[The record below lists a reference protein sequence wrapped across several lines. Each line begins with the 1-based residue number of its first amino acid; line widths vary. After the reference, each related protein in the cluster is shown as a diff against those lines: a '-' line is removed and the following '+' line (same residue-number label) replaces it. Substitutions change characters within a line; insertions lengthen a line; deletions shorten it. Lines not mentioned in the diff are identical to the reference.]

1 MATDKLPKK
10 QKLRNAEYYDF
21 QRVQDELYSR
31 SLKNHQ
37 FKNLMDSICMEE
49 NIRLAYRNLK
59 KNAGSKTPGV
69 DNKTIKDLATWSDER
84 LIEHVRKR
92 LSWYTPQAVRRVEI
106 PKDNGQT
113 RPIGISTIMERLIQQ
128 CILQVLEPICEA
140 KFHERSNGFR
150 PNRSTGNALAQS
162 YKYMQVNGLDFVIDI
177 DIKSFFDTVSHGKLL
192 KQLWTLGIRDKKL
205 LSILSAMLKAEVA
218 GIGFPEQGTPQGSV
232 ISPLLSNVVLNEL
245 DWWITSQWEEIHTHT
260 DKAYV
265 RKDNGK
271 VDKGKLYDKL
281 RRTNLKECYIVRYA
295 DDFKIFCRKWSDA
308 IKVFEATKLWL
319 KDRLGLEISPEK
331 SKIIN
336 LKYKYS
342 NFVGFR
348 MRLHRKGKESNGE
361 PKYTVESHV
370 SQKAVDRIKIRS
382 QLFIKKIYHS
392 GGNMPGYTAV
402 NRYNSYV
409 IGIHNYYAM
418 ATHVSVDFHPI
429 AFLVKKSLKRRFKSG
444 LKREGK
450 HISEFIRERYGKSSE
465 LRYIYNTA
473 VIPIGFI
480 QHQNPLFKRKSINQ
494 YTAEGRAEI
503 HKNLQNTNMDVLRY
517 LMRNP
522 VIGRSVEYNDNRIS
536 LYSGQMGKCAV
547 TGQELEIGEM
557 HCHHKTPVSQ
567 GGKDNYQNLVFVT
580 DSVHI
585 LINATKPDTIAG
597 YMMFLKLSK
606 RQLGKLNTLR
616 KLVGNEEIKQK

>member
-1 MATDKLPKK
+1 
-10 QKLRNAEYYDF
+10 
-21 QRVQDELYSR
+21 
-31 SLKNHQ
+31 
-37 FKNLMDSICMEE
+37 MD
-49 NIRLAYRNLK
+49 
-59 KNAGSKTPGV
+59 
-69 DNKTIKDLATWSDER
+69 
-84 LIEHVRKR
+84 
-92 LSWYTPQAVRRVEI
+92 
-106 PKDNGQT
+106 
-113 RPIGISTIMERLIQQ
+113 RLIQQ

-140 KFHERSNGFR
+140 KFHERNNGFR
-150 PNRSTGNALAQS
+150 PNRSTENALAQS
-162 YKYMQVNGLDFVIDI
+162 YKYMQLENLQFVIDI
-177 DIKSFFDTVSHGKLL
+177 DIKSFFDNVSHGKLL
-192 KQLWTLGIRDKKL
+192 KQLWALGIRDKKL

-281 RRTNLKECYIVRYA
+281 RRTKLKECYIVRYA

-348 MRLHRKGKESNGE
+348 MKLRRKGKESNGE

-370 SQKAVDRIKIRS
+370 LQKAVDRIKIRS
-382 QLFIKKIYHS
+382 QLFITKIYHS
-392 GGNMPGYTAV
+392 GGKMRGYTAV

-444 LKREGK
+444 LKRQGK
-450 HISEFIRERYGKSSE
+450 HISDFIREHYGQSSE
-465 LRYIYNTA
+465 LRYIHNTA
-473 VIPIGFI
+473 VIPIGFV
-480 QHQNPLFKRKSINQ
+480 QHQNPLFKKKSINQ

-503 HKNLQNTNMDVLRY
+503 HKNLQKINMDVLRY

-522 VIGRSVEYNDNRIS
+522 VIGRSVEYNDNRLS
-536 LYSGQMGKCAV
+536 LYSGQMGKCFV
-547 TGQELEIGEM
+547 TGQDLEIGEM

-580 DSVHI
+580 DIVHR
-585 LINATKPDTIAG
+585 LIHATEPDTIAG
-597 YMMFLKLSK
+597 YMKFLNLGK

-616 KLVGNEEIKQK
+616 KLVGHEEIKQK